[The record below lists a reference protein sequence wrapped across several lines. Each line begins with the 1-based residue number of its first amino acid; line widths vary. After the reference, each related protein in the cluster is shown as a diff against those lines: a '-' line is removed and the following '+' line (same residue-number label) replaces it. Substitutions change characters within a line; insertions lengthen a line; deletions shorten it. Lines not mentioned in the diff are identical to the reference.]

1 MKFRLNIEL
10 TRIKSITFENW
21 IFDPKKKK
29 NNNGVLFL
37 TRQEEGKIWNK
48 IWKEE
53 KEKDKGAKTR
63 GGKVAAAGHWGRLES
78 TKNPRNRS
86 FCLAEDRDYA
96 CVSSPRTCFPFRL
109 VFARTCILPRTEVT
123 RSLLASTT
131 KRRNIATH
139 SFRCSIQFQPYR
151 LYFSFPFSFF
161 LTRKL

>member
-1 MKFRLNIEL
+1 MNFW
-10 TRIKSITFENW
+10 S
-21 IFDPKKKK
+21 KKEK

-131 KRRNIATH
+131 KRRNIATRSFH
-139 SFRCSIQFQPYR
+139 SIST
-151 LYFSFPFSFF
+151 LSFVFLLSFF
-161 LTRKL
+161 IFPYSKTLTTRYFNTSIGNYRYD